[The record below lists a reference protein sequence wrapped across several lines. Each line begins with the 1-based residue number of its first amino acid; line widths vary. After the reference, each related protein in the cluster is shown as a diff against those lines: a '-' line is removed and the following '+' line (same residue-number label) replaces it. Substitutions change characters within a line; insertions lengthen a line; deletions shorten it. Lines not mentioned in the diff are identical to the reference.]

1 MLEKIG
7 PDGWDE
13 ALLRD
18 IDPHNVEMARRRAT
32 ERGLA
37 GRVRCVTGDAFDAA
51 GLAAIRPR
59 PTLVV
64 VSGLYELFPDNGPV
78 LASLQGLAAAVADGG
93 YLVYTNQPWH
103 PQQEFIARVLTS
115 HRGGGPWIMR
125 CRSQAEM
132 DSLAAEAGFI
142 KTDQRMET
150 QGIFSVAL
158 ARRMSAQSVDAQNAD
173 TRDADAG
180 ADDKPRDSRESL
192 PA

>member
-1 MLEKIG
+1 MPK
-7 PDGWDE
+7 
-13 ALLRD
+13 
-18 IDPHNVEMARRRAT
+18 
-32 ERGLA
+32 LA
-37 GRVRCVTGDAFDAA
+37 
-51 GLAAIRPR
+51 
-59 PTLVV
+59 V

-78 LASLQGLAAAVADGG
+78 LASLQGLAAAVADVG

-103 PQQEFIARVLTS
+103 PQQELIARVLTS
-115 HRGGGPWIMR
+115 HRGGRPWIMR

-173 TRDADAG
+173 TRDDDAG
-180 ADDKPRDSRESL
+180 DDDKLGDSRASL